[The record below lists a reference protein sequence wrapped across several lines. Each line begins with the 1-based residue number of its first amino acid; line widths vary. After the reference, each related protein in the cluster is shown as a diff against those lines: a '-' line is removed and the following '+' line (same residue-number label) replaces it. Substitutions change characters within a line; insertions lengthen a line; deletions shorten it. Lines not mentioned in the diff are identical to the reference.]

1 MAEKAEIYKA
11 LDRFVKHVT
20 SRAKANLTNGDRNV
34 SKKLYNS
41 IKGEITINSER
52 TTIKFFMEK
61 YGDFQD
67 QGVKGKRSSAKAP
80 KSPFKFGSGTGKEGG
95 LTEAIEK
102 WVKARK
108 FQFRERD
115 SKTKKSTGKFLS
127 YKSTAWVIT
136 RSIYAKGLK
145 PTLFFT
151 RPFQEAYKNLPDE
164 LAKEYG
170 LEVKKLFKM
179 SIKK

>member
-34 SKKLYNS
+34 SKRLYNS

-52 TTIKFFMEK
+52 TTVKFFMEK

-67 QGVKGKRSSAKAP
+67 QGVKGKNSSAKAP
-80 KSPFKFGSGTGKEGG
+80 NSPFKFGSGRGKKGG
-95 LTEAIEK
+95 LTESIQK
-102 WVKARK
+102 WVEARR
-108 FQFRERD
+108 FQFKDR
-115 SKTKKSTGKFLS
+115 KSGKFMS
-127 YKSTAWVIT
+127 YRATAFLIT
-136 RSIYAKGLK
+136 RSIYSKGLK

-151 RPFQEAYKNLPDE
+151 KPYQAALKNLPDE

-170 LEVKKLFKM
+170 LEVTKLFKE